1 MPILYSASQ
10 VSAGNLPVQPI
21 NLGTAK
27 AFEIL
32 NYSPDFLLIGTRESG
47 ATSQTDVS
55 FVTLIEPYE
64 GLRMTIPLGTEM
76 TTIWVGTDST
86 LSTNPATFG
95 TVTSLP
101 GVSYV
106 LYPNQVP
113 PTRWKLV
120 AQGVVGIGGEKLPI
134 SGDVTLPAGTQVTL
148 PSGQVV
154 DLASGATVDLATGAS
169 VLVNNTSGS
178 PVINNPLHAGI
189 ALGGGYDLPNTTLVP
204 ITVGAVVQKLII
216 SPTNLSAQTS
226 ATNTYMF
233 VQLTVTSQ
241 STEPILYIPVGA
253 LTQGQPSKP
262 EQFDFGQGISITQ
275 ITAEWVDLGSS
286 TEGYA
291 TILAIIV

>member
-178 PVINNPLHAGI
+178 PVINNPLQSSNVTSGAITIDSNSSIQITLAAVIQQIQLSI
-189 ALGGGYDLPNTTLVP
+189 ANIGATSTGNAYVQCEGYDSGYSLVYSVASAIP
-204 ITVGAVVQKLII
+204 PTVPQYYA
-216 SPTNLSAQTS
+216 
-226 ATNTYMF
+226 
-233 VQLTVTSQ
+233 
-241 STEPILYIPVGA
+241 
-253 LTQGQPSKP
+253 PSLG
-262 EQFDFGQGISITQ
+262 FFLGQGLSIAYVI
-275 ITAEWVDLGSS
+275 ITWRDSAGNAIE
-286 TEGYA
+286 
-291 TILAIIV
+291 LAYNFFAS